1 MNKRQVT
8 RPAPGGQLRLPF
20 GHEPSSLSRRLTH
33 LSGKNID
40 LAITDNTSSML
51 SAAGRNGMIRVRMHR
66 MFLHAGDEVVEAV
79 AGFIAGRR
87 EVRAVIR
94 DFIKKNA
101 GTERKTVNSRALE
114 PRGSVYCLSEIFARL
129 NRAYFEDRITAG
141 ITWGRKPSRRRTR
154 RITLGSYCSSS
165 DTIRLNPLLDR
176 RSVPLYFVEFIV
188 YHEML
193 HADLKMYECT
203 GRRRLHTKE
212 FRIRE
217 RQFASFEKAIAWEK
231 KQI

>member
-1 MNKRQVT
+1 MNRGQVPL
-8 RPAPGGQLRLPF
+8 PAPDRQLPLPF
-20 GHEPSSLSRRLTH
+20 GHDPASLSRRLAH

-51 SAAGRNGMIRVRMHR
+51 SAAGRNGTIRVRMHR
-66 MFLHAGDEVVEAV
+66 MFLNAGDEVLEAV
-79 AGFIAGRR
+79 AGFLAGRKEFR
-87 EVRAVIR
+87 TVIR
-94 DFIKKNA
+94 DYIKKNTGSEQKA
-101 GTERKTVNSRALE
+101 GIHRSLVT
-114 PRGSVYCLSEIFARL
+114 RGSAYCLSGIFARM
-129 NRAYFEDRITAG
+129 NREYFEDRITAG
-141 ITWGRKPSRRRTR
+141 ITWGRNRSRRRTR

-165 DTIRLNPLLDR
+165 NIIRINPLLDR

-193 HADLKMYECT
+193 HADLRITERN

-217 RQFASFEKAIAWEK
+217 RQFASFGKAIAWEK